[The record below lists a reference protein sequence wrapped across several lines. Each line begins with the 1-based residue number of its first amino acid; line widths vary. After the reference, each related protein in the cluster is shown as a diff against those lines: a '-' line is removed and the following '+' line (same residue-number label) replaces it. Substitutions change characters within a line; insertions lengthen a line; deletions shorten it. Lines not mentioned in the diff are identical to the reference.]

1 MSQALTTNQL
11 IELVKQRRATE
22 LEIEQKQKEL
32 EPVPI
37 PSKCKKMMKSIQK
50 MPNKLFWSSS
60 IMVAIIG
67 IVITAIFY
75 HSQWANNQHAEEP
88 EIILT
93 KTNGSHKEVNTGH
106 KPVFTVFVIGFIL
119 VCNVF
124 I

>member
-60 IMVAIIG
+60 MMVAIIG

-75 HSQWANNQHAEEP
+75 HSDWANNQHAEKP

-93 KTNGSHKEVNTGH
+93 KTEVNTGH